1 MVKKAT
7 ARVKYPIKKGDTV
20 IVVSGKK
27 NIKGKKGKVLRII
40 PDKAQV
46 LIEGVNFVKRHVKP
60 TAKIPQG
67 GIQEKEAPVR
77 ISKVRLICNK
87 CGEVTSIRRIRLDNG
102 KRVRVCKKCG
112 EVIDLV

>member
-1 MVKKAT
+1 MVKKVT
-7 ARVKYPIKKGDTV
+7 ARAKYPIKKGDIV
-20 IVVSGKK
+20 IVVSGRKD
-27 NIKGKKGKVLRII
+27 IKGKKGKVLRVI

-46 LIEGVNFVKRHVKP
+46 IIEGVNFVKRHVKP
-60 TAKIPQG
+60 TAKLPQG
-67 GIQEKEAPVR
+67 GVQEKEAPLR

-87 CGEVTSIRRIRLDNG
+87 CGEITRVKRVKLDNG

>member
-1 MVKKAT
+1 MVKKVA
-7 ARVKYPIKKGDTV
+7 AKVKFPIKKGDTV

-27 NIKGKKGKVLRII
+27 EIKGKKGKVLSVI
-40 PDKAQV
+40 PEKAQV
-46 LIEGVNFVKRHVKP
+46 IIEGVNFAKRHVKP
-60 TAKIPQG
+60 TQKLPQG
-67 GIQEKEAPVR
+67 GIQEKEAPIR

-87 CGEVTSIRRIRLDNG
+87 CGEVTRIRRVKLENG